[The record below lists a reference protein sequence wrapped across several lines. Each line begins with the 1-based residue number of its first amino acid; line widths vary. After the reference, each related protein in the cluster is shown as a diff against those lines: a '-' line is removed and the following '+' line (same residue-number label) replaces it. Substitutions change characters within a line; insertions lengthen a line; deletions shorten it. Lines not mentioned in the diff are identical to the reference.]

1 MPRWDDNVLAEKTR
15 LETYRTT
22 TLPIDITR
30 SRDGDQQTKGPALDR
45 INRNFLAYQN
55 LNKDLSQI
63 VRQATPQDIGSSLA
77 SVGQLQQ
84 DILQLKDDLKMAT
97 ADAEVAADRESQ
109 IQQDPVVVSNYEGI
123 GAKVGLAKP
132 LNRISVALLIGS
144 GLFLII
150 VSVLL
155 FKENILAGI
164 PPLPAM
170 QQGSSSSI
178 VTFFKDPRVWGTLFG
193 SACIVIL
200 FLTLKIA
207 GKLPILP

>member
-1 MPRWDDNVLAEKTR
+1 MTRWDDNVLAEKTR

-22 TLPIDITR
+22 TLPTDITR
-30 SRDGDQQTKGPALDR
+30 SRDGNQRTSSTALQT
-45 INRNFLAYQN
+45 INSNFLAYQN
-55 LNKDLSQI
+55 LNKNLSQI
-63 VRQATPQDIGSSLA
+63 VRQATPQDIGASLA

-84 DILQLKDDLKMAT
+84 DIIQLKDELKMAI

-109 IQQDPVVVSNYEGI
+109 IQQDPVIVSNYEGI

-155 FKENILAGI
+155 FKENILAGL

>member
-1 MPRWDDNVLAEKTR
+1 MPRWDDNILAEKTR
-15 LETYRTT
+15 LENYRTT
-22 TLPIDITR
+22 TLPTDITR
-30 SRDGDQQTKGPALDR
+30 SRDGDQRTKGPALET

-63 VRQATPQDIGSSLA
+63 VRQATPQDIGASLA

-123 GAKVGLAKP
+123 SAKVGIAKP
-132 LNRISVALLIGS
+132 LNRISVALLIGA

-155 FKENILAGI
+155 FKENILAGV

-170 QQGSSSSI
+170 QQGSSI

-200 FLTLKIA
+200 FLALKIA
-207 GKLPILP
+207 GRLPILP

>member
-22 TLPIDITR
+22 TLPTDITR
-30 SRDGDQQTKGPALDR
+30 SRDGDQRTSSTALQT

-63 VRQATPQDIGSSLA
+63 VRQATPQDIGASLA
-77 SVGQLQQ
+77 NVGQLQQ

-123 GAKVGLAKP
+123 SAKVGIAKP
-132 LNRISVALLIGS
+132 LNRISVALLIGA

-155 FKENILAGI
+155 FKENILAGV
-164 PPLPAM
+164 PPLPGM

-200 FLTLKIA
+200 FLALKIA
-207 GKLPILP
+207 GRLPILP

>member
-15 LETYRTT
+15 LENYRTT
-22 TLPIDITR
+22 TLPTDITR
-30 SRDGDQQTKGPALDR
+30 SKDRNQQTKGTALET
-45 INRNFLAYQN
+45 IKRNFLAYQN

-84 DILQLKDDLKMAT
+84 DILQLKDDLKMAI

-109 IQQDPVVVSNYEGI
+109 IQQDPVIVSNYEGI

>member
-15 LETYRTT
+15 LENYRTR
-22 TLPIDITR
+22 TLPNDITR
-30 SRDGDQQTKGPALDR
+30 SRDGDQITKGRALDT

-63 VRQATPQDIGSSLA
+63 VRRATPQDIGSSLA

-84 DILQLKDDLKMAT
+84 DLLQLKDDLKMAT
-97 ADAEVAADRESQ
+97 ADAEVAVDRESH

-123 GAKVGLAKP
+123 SAKVGLAKP
-132 LNRISVALLIGS
+132 LNHISVAVLIGS

>member
-1 MPRWDDNVLAEKTR
+1 MTRWDDNVLAEKTR
-15 LETYRTT
+15 LENYRTRM
-22 TLPIDITR
+22 LPNDITR
-30 SRDGDQQTKGPALDR
+30 SRDGDQITSNAALLT

-55 LNKDLSQI
+55 LNKELSQI
-63 VRQATPQDIGSSLA
+63 VRQATPQDIGASLA
-77 SVGQLQQ
+77 NVGQLQQ

-123 GAKVGLAKP
+123 SAKVGIAKP
-132 LNRISVALLIGS
+132 LNRISVALLIGA

-155 FKENILAGI
+155 FKENILAGV
-164 PPLPAM
+164 PPLPGM

-200 FLTLKIA
+200 FLTLKIS